1 MDCRVKPG
9 NDEEDSLVLL
19 RRALASPKVAR
30 ATVKSEG
37 SAPMSRLYGP
47 QHREFQDRFD
57 SRRLADRIEQIAV
70 KTEIDD
76 MAKAF
81 IESRDMFFLATAD
94 HDGRPT
100 VSYKGG
106 DPGFVKVLDTTTIAF
121 PNYDGNGMYYS
132 MGNISA
138 HPEVGMLFI
147 AFDRP
152 FRLRLQGRAE
162 VVMEGPERD
171 LFKEADVA
179 VRVAVSELW
188 MNCPR
193 YVHRYEKVQASRYV
207 PRAGKDTPLCE
218 WKRIEG
224 LEDALR
230 PAELTAVEAAGQISE
245 EEWIGRVLSGDEK
258 A

>member
-1 MDCRVKPG
+1 
-9 NDEEDSLVLL
+9 
-19 RRALASPKVAR
+19 
-30 ATVKSEG
+30 
-37 SAPMSRLYGP
+37 MSRLYGP

-57 SRRLADRIEQIAV
+57 SRRMADRIEQIAV

-81 IESRDMFFLATAD
+81 IESRDMFFLATVD
-94 HDGRPT
+94 HNGRPT

-106 DPGFVKVLDTTTIAF
+106 DPGFVKVLDPTTVAF

-132 MGNISA
+132 MGNIRA
-138 HPEVGMLFI
+138 HPEIGMLFI
-147 AFDRP
+147 AFDKP

-162 VVMEGPERD
+162 IVTDGPERD
-171 LFKEADVA
+171 LFNEADLA
-179 VRVAVSELW
+179 VRVAVSEIW

-207 PRAGKDTPLCE
+207 PHAGKDTPLCE

-224 LEDALR
+224 LEDVLR
-230 PAELTAVEAAGQISE
+230 PAELEAVAAAGQISE